1 MHGKRKCFLFQAPIS
16 FLNIFLHILLGVL
29 ISHYFSFD
37 SKDGKK
43 KEPTGLL
50 NYLSQK
56 AFKAWFQSW
65 FLDFY
70 SHSCTSRSWYDLLGG
85 QLNEGRRM
93 CLTDMWALRYS
104 DPDLCLQARGS
115 RICVMEGA
123 AEKLF
128 QALDSSV
135 WSLTSNTFLPQ
146 KRNSCLYLKILEL
159 DFTAIW

>member
-1 MHGKRKCFLFQAPIS
+1 MGKENVFYSKHPYLFWIFFFIFFWGFWS
-16 FLNIFLHILLGVL
+16 HIIFLL
-29 ISHYFSFD
+29 IRRME
-37 SKDGKK
+37 KK